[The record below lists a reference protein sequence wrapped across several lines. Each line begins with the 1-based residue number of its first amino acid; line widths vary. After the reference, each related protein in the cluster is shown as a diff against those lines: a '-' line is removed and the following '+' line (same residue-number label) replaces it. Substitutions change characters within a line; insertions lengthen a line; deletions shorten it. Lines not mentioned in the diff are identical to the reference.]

1 MLKIIY
7 STYIYL
13 RTLIFLL
20 LASIPAIIII
30 IIAPSKAHRVGSFL
44 AKCLFKCFC
53 IRFQIHGSFPTDG
66 PYVIMH
72 NHSSFLDMFFLPIVI
87 KGKYTGVVAAKNFRI
102 PIIGQ
107 IIKRMKAI
115 PIQRTNRENALRGI
129 EIAQNLLNKGYHIAI
144 FPEGTRTISG
154 KLAQLKKGGFHLA
167 VNTKAKILPVVVK
180 GLFQIKPK
188 TRWTIDNKIKAE
200 MIIEKPIDTINK
212 SVDELIDQVN
222 EFFIKHGLE
231 SEKN

>member
-1 MLKIIY
+1 
-7 STYIYL
+7 
-13 RTLIFLL
+13 
-20 LASIPAIIII
+20 
-30 IIAPSKAHRVGSFL
+30 
-44 AKCLFKCFC
+44 
-53 IRFQIHGSFPTDG
+53 
-66 PYVIMH
+66 
-72 NHSSFLDMFFLPIVI
+72 
-87 KGKYTGVVAAKNFRI
+87 
-102 PIIGQ
+102 
-107 IIKRMKAI
+107 MKAI
-115 PIQRTNRENALRGI
+115 PIQRTNRANALRGI

-144 FPEGTRTISG
+144 FPEGTRTITG

-167 VNTKAKILPVVVK
+167 VNTKAKILPIVVK

>member
-44 AKCLFKCFC
+44 AKCLFRCFG
-53 IRFQIHGSFPTDG
+53 IRFQIHGSFPADG

-107 IIKRMKAI
+107 IIKMMKAI
-115 PIQRTNRENALRGI
+115 PIQRTNKENALRGI
-129 EIAQNLLNKGYHIAI
+129 EIAQNLINKGYHIAI
-144 FPEGTRTISG
+144 FPEGTRTITG

-180 GLFQIKPK
+180 GLFKIKPK

>member
-44 AKCLFKCFC
+44 AKCLFKCFG
-53 IRFQIHGSFPTDG
+53 IRFQIYGSFPTDG

-107 IIKRMKAI
+107 IIQSNDDRLKALKDFV
-115 PIQRTNRENALRGI
+115 PIASPRNWQLSIAGQRVQIIKKT
-129 EIAQNLLNKGYHIAI
+129 AQGGVLKL
-144 FPEGTRTISG
+144 GTEVVTSSDGSLVASCSSETILDSS
-154 KLAQLKKGGFHLA
+154 LSAFA
-167 VNTKAKILPVVVK
+167 
-180 GLFQIKPK
+180 
-188 TRWTIDNKIKAE
+188 
-200 MIIEKPIDTINK
+200 
-212 SVDELIDQVN
+212 
-222 EFFIKHGLE
+222 
-231 SEKN
+231 